1 MKARQVKIGFI
12 PLLDVAPYVIAREI
26 GFAEEEALSFDMLKA
41 PSWSTLRDWLAI
53 GSVEAAHML
62 SPVPVVSALG
72 LGGRQARL
80 SALAVTSVNGNVL
93 GASADL
99 VARMQAN
106 GFQNTFD
113 DPHAVG
119 AALRGAVDGKLRI
132 GVPFPF
138 SMHAELLYYWLSA
151 IGLPAPQGLDVRTI
165 PPPLMAEAMAEGEIE
180 AFFVGEPWGS
190 FAVERGLGSLLLPG
204 RAIWGAAP
212 EKVLAVRTNWA
223 DENTEIAE
231 ALVRALWRASRWL
244 ENAENHGTATDI
256 LSRREYLDVPAEI
269 LERGLTGQMV
279 VSPTGETRQSND
291 FLRFHGGATGF
302 PWRSQAA
309 WIGQKIAQ
317 RVGLD
322 SDTARRTAAEVFRS
336 DIYRHALEPLHVDLP
351 GASEKLEGAMG
362 VPTEVAS
369 ASGTLIL
376 QPDQFFDGRVFDPF
390 HAPEGN
396 EASQP

>member
-12 PLLDVAPYVIAREI
+12 PLLDVAPYVVAREI
-26 GFAEEEALSFDMLKA
+26 GFAEEEGLSFDMVKA

-72 LGGRQARL
+72 LGGRQARF
-80 SALAVTSVNGNVL
+80 SALTVTSVNGNVL

-106 GFQNTFD
+106 GFENTFC

-119 AALRGAVDGKLRI
+119 AALQGAVDGKLRI

-165 PPPLMAEAMAEGEIE
+165 PPPLMAEAMAAGEIE

-204 RAIWGAAP
+204 RAIWQAAP
-212 EKVLAVRTNWA
+212 EKVLAVRTPWA
-223 DENTEIAE
+223 EENTDLAE
-231 ALVRALWRASRWL
+231 ALVRSLWRASRWL
-244 ENAENHGTATDI
+244 ALPDNHGTATDI

-269 LERGLTGQMV
+269 LERGLTGRIV
-279 VSPTGETRQSND
+279 VSPTGEMRQCD
-291 FLRFHGGATGF
+291 GFLHFYGGATGF

-322 SDTARRTAAEVFRS
+322 VATARRTAAEVFRS
-336 DIYRHALEPLHVDLP
+336 DVYRHALEPLHVDLP
-351 GASEKLEGAMG
+351 GASEKLEGTMA

-376 QPDQFFDGRVFDPF
+376 HPDQFFDGRVFDPF
-390 HAPEGN
+390 DAQEGHDP
-396 EASQP
+396 S